1 MDPNETMVEEM
12 DTEVVG
18 DDALQEDLVEES
30 DDSQSIE
37 SALDEEETNA
47 QPAEEEPQ
55 EKGASEPGWIKKRV
69 DKAVQKAVAETEA
82 RMQAMFDAQMA
93 PIREKLLE
101 DEANK
106 LVKNGTVKDLETAK
120 ELVRYRQGQNPVPT
134 QQQGESHPRNEK
146 GQFTPRQDEQ
156 QRDPVVQKQI
166 NMLQHQADRI
176 KAAGGPDVISEF
188 QNNEEIH
195 EKVIKGEMDFY
206 DVAEYMK
213 APPKKKPPA
222 PMRSPNGASGSEKST
237 IASMSDEQF
246 ERFEKKVSSGV
257 RYSVK

>member
-12 DTEVVG
+12 DTEVAG

-37 SALDEEETNA
+37 DFTSEEDDA
-47 QPAEEEPQ
+47 QPAEEEEPQ
-55 EKGASEPGWIKKRV
+55 QDKGASEPGWIKKRV

-134 QQQGESHPRNEK
+134 QQQGDSQPRNEK
-146 GQFTPRQDEQ
+146 GQFTSEPE
-156 QRDPVVQKQI
+156 RDPAIQAQI
-166 NMLQHQADRI
+166 DMLQHQADRI
-176 KAAGGPDVISEF
+176 LDGGGPDVIEAF
-188 QNNEEIH
+188 RNDPNIK
-195 EKVIKGEMDFY
+195 EKVIRGEMDFY
-206 DVAEYMK
+206 DVAEYLEDIQEQRR
-213 APPKKKPPA
+213 KPPA

>member
-12 DTEVVG
+12 DTEVAG

-37 SALDEEETNA
+37 SALEGDEDNA
-47 QPAEEEPQ
+47 QPAEEEEPAQ

-106 LVKNGTVKDLETAK
+106 LVKNGTVKDLETAR
-120 ELVRYRQGQNPVPT
+120 ELVRYRQGQPAQP
-134 QQQGESHPRNEK
+134 QKQDEGQPRNEK
-146 GQFTPRQDEQ
+146 GQFTPKQEG
-156 QRDPVVQKQI
+156 RDPVIQKQI
-166 NMLQHQADRI
+166 EMLQHQADRI
-176 KAAGGPDVISEF
+176 KAAGGPDVIREF
-188 QNNEEIH
+188 QTNEEIH
-195 EKVIKGEMDFY
+195 EKVIKGEMYFY
-206 DVAEYMK
+206 EVAEYMK
-213 APPKKKPPA
+213 ATPKKKPPA

-246 ERFEKKVSSGV
+246 EKFEKKVSSGV

>member
-12 DTEVVG
+12 DTEVAG

-69 DKAVQKAVAETEA
+69 DKAVQKAIAETEA

-106 LVKNGTVKDLETAK
+106 LVKNGTVKDLETAR
-120 ELVRYRQGQNPVPT
+120 ELVRYRQGQNPAQAQT
-134 QQQGESHPRNEK
+134 QDDSQPRNEK
-146 GQFTPRQDEQ
+146 GQFTPKQDG
-156 QRDPVVQKQI
+156 RDPVIQKQI
-166 NMLQHQADRI
+166 DMLQHQADRI

-195 EKVIKGEMDFY
+195 DKVIKGEMDFY
-206 DVAEYMK
+206 DVAEQMK
-213 APPKKKPPA
+213 AAPKKKPPA

-246 ERFEKKVSSGV
+246 EKFEKKVSSGV

>member
-12 DTEVVG
+12 DTEVAG

-69 DKAVQKAVAETEA
+69 DKAVQKAIAETEA

-120 ELVRYRQGQNPVPT
+120 ELVRYRQGQSPAPAQT
-134 QQQGESHPRNEK
+134 QGEGQPRNEK
-146 GQFTPRQDEQ
+146 GQFTSEPE
-156 QRDPVVQKQI
+156 RDPAIQAQI
-166 NMLQHQADRI
+166 DMLQHQADRI
-176 KAAGGPDVISEF
+176 LDGGGPDVIEAF
-188 QNNEEIH
+188 RNDPDIK
-195 EKVIKGEMDFY
+195 EKVIRGEMDFY
-206 DVAEYMK
+206 DVAEYLEDMQEQRR
-213 APPKKKPPA
+213 KPPA

-246 ERFEKKVSSGV
+246 EKFEKKVSSGV

>member
-12 DTEVVG
+12 DTEVAG

-37 SALDEEETNA
+37 DFADEAEDA
-47 QPAEEEPQ
+47 KPAEEEEPAQ

-106 LVKNGTVKDLETAK
+106 LVKNGTVRDLETAK
-120 ELVRYRQGQNPVPT
+120 ELLRYRQGMSPEPT
-134 QQQGESHPRNEK
+134 QGEGQPRNEK
-146 GQFTPRQDEQ
+146 GQFAPAPE
-156 QRDPVVQKQI
+156 RDPAIQAQI
-166 NMLQHQADRI
+166 DMLQHQADRI
-176 KAAGGPDVISEF
+176 LDGGGPDVIEAF
-188 QNNEEIH
+188 RNDPDIK
-195 EKVIKGEMDFY
+195 EKVIRGEMDFY
-206 DVAEYMK
+206 DVAEYLEDMQEQRR
-213 APPKKKPPA
+213 KPPA

-246 ERFEKKVSSGV
+246 EKFEKKVSSGV

>member
-12 DTEVVG
+12 DTEVAG

-69 DKAVQKAVAETEA
+69 DKAVQKAIAETEA

-106 LVKNGTVKDLETAK
+106 LVKNGTVKDLETAR
-120 ELVRYRQGQNPVPT
+120 ELVRYRQGQSPAPAQT
-134 QQQGESHPRNEK
+134 QDDSQPRNEK
-146 GQFTPRQDEQ
+146 GQFTPKQDG
-156 QRDPVVQKQI
+156 RDPVIQKQI
-166 NMLQHQADRI
+166 DMLQHQADRI

-195 EKVIKGEMDFY
+195 DKVIKGEMDFY
-206 DVAEYMK
+206 DVAEQMK
-213 APPKKKPPA
+213 AAPKKKPPA

-246 ERFEKKVSSGV
+246 EKFEKKVSSGV

>member
-12 DTEVVG
+12 DTEVAG

-69 DKAVQKAVAETEA
+69 DKAVQKAIAETEA

-106 LVKNGTVKDLETAK
+106 LVKNGTVKDLETAR
-120 ELVRYRQGQNPVPT
+120 ELVRYRQGQSPAPAQT
-134 QQQGESHPRNEK
+134 QDEGQPRNEK
-146 GQFTPRQDEQ
+146 GQFTPKQDG
-156 QRDPVVQKQI
+156 RDPVIQKQI
-166 NMLQHQADRI
+166 DMLQHQADRI

-195 EKVIKGEMDFY
+195 DKVIKGEMDFY
-206 DVAEYMK
+206 DVAEQMK
-213 APPKKKPPA
+213 AAPKKKPPA

-246 ERFEKKVSSGV
+246 EKFEKKVSSGV

>member
-12 DTEVVG
+12 DTEVAG

-37 SALDEEETNA
+37 DFADEAEDA
-47 QPAEEEPQ
+47 KPAEEEEPAQ

-106 LVKNGTVKDLETAK
+106 LVKNGTVRDLETAK
-120 ELVRYRQGQNPVPT
+120 ELLRYRQGMSPEPA
-134 QQQGESHPRNEK
+134 QGEGQPRNEK
-146 GQFTPRQDEQ
+146 GQFAPAPE
-156 QRDPVVQKQI
+156 RDPAIQAQI
-166 NMLQHQADRI
+166 DMLQHQADRI
-176 KAAGGPDVISEF
+176 LDGGGPDVIEAF
-188 QNNEEIH
+188 RNDPDIK
-195 EKVIKGEMDFY
+195 EKVIRGEMDFY
-206 DVAEYMK
+206 DVAEYLEDMQEQRR
-213 APPKKKPPA
+213 KPPA

-246 ERFEKKVSSGV
+246 EKFEKKVSSGV